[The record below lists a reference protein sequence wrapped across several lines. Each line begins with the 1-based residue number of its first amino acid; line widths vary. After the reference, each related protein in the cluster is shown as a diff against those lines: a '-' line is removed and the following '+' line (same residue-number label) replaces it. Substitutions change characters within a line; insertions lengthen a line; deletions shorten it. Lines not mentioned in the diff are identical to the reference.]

1 MSTEN
6 TTTATCRRCERPVAD
21 AAPACAACVAQTRD
35 NLAWIADHAHEL
47 DTTLTR
53 QDRVTAPS
61 IGHTT
66 ETPLPVNLHASDV
79 ANRLRGTLTT
89 WARIVMDERGTSHA
103 EAFPTPAPMNGPV
116 CWAANTW
123 CAHASCRAV
132 ILETAPE
139 ITNAGLARYL
149 HDRTG
154 WMAHAEWSPEA
165 FDDIGRCAVD
175 LARAIDTPPPIISLG
190 TCDIDDCDGELRAH
204 QEAPWTR
211 CPICDTPYD
220 VARRR
225 DALLARASHVRRG
238 ATDLARILTALGDR
252 DADGRLIV
260 RKPKWVEN
268 RVQRKQ
274 LHAVGRDERG
284 RPLYRLG
291 DARRLHDAEIA
302 KDLQKAAARAEH
314 AQAA

>member
-6 TTTATCRRCERPVAD
+6 TTATCRRCERPVAD
-21 AAPACAACVAQTRD
+21 AAPSCAACAAQTRD

-61 IGHTT
+61 LGRAT
-66 ETPLPVNLHASDV
+66 ETPLPVNLRASDV
-79 ANRLRGTLTT
+79 AHRLRNTLTT
-89 WARIVMDERGTSHA
+89 WARIVAEERGASPADAT
-103 EAFPTPAPMNGPV
+103 TP
-116 CWAANTW
+116 
-123 CAHASCRAV
+123 
-132 ILETAPE
+132 
-139 ITNAGLARYL
+139 GLARWL
-149 HDRTG
+149 AERVG
-154 WMAHAEWSPEA
+154 WMAHADWSPEA

-175 LARAIDTPPPIISLG
+175 LARAIDTPPPMIALG
-190 TCDIDDCDGELRAH
+190 TCDAEDCTGELRAH

-211 CPICDTPYD
+211 CPICGTPYD

-225 DALLARASHVRRG
+225 DALLDRASHVRRG

-252 DADGRLIV
+252 DPEGRPIV
-260 RKPKWVEN
+260 RDKKWITN
-268 RVQRKQ
+268 RIQRGQ
-274 LHAVGRDERG
+274 LHPVGRDERG

-302 KDLQKAAARAEH
+302 KDLQKAAKHTEH
-314 AQAA
+314 TQAA